1 MIDLVQDTAKS
12 YRKLLDSF
20 SRPGEIF
27 SLADYTKNIDIET
40 PFFDSTL
47 LISYI
52 LLDGEV
58 SYNIVDPK
66 VRESK
71 DLISRLTYSNLK
83 SFEQSDYIFLTL
95 NGDQELKKEA
105 ILQSK
110 VGSFENPHKSATII
124 CEVESLFEGDSYI
137 LKGPGIK
144 TQNKI
149 HLNFLNDWLKIR
161 NFKNK
166 EFPLGIDMIFIDRED
181 NLMSIPRT
189 TEMKGCNK

>member
-1 MIDLVQDTAKS
+1 VIDLVQDTAKS

>member
-27 SLADYTKNIDIET
+27 SLANYTKNIDIEA
-40 PFFDSTL
+40 PFFDSTF
-47 LISYI
+47 LIAYI

-58 SYNIVDPK
+58 NYNIVNPK
-66 VRESK
+66 DKESK
-71 DLISRLTYSNLK
+71 DLISQLTYSNSN
-83 SFEQSDYIFLTL
+83 SFGKSDYIFLTL
-95 NGDQELKKEA
+95 DGSKELKKEA
-105 ILQSK
+105 ILESK
-110 VGSFENPHKSATII
+110 IGSFENPHKSATII
-124 CEVESLFEGDSYI
+124 CEVENLFEGDSYI

-144 TQNKI
+144 TQNKVQF
-149 HLNFLNDWLKIR
+149 NFLDDWLKLR

-181 NLMSIPRT
+181 NLMSLPRT
-189 TEMKGCNK
+189 VETKGCNK

>member
-1 MIDLVQDTAKS
+1 VIDLVQDTAKS

-189 TEMKGCNK
+189 TETKGCNK

>member
-1 MIDLVQDTAKS
+1 VIDLVQDTAKS

-137 LKGPGIK
+137 FKGPGIK

-149 HLNFLNDWLKIR
+149 QLNFLNNWLKIR

-189 TEMKGCNK
+189 TETKGCNK